1 MIALLTGTLAEKEG
15 PSVVLNVN
23 GVGYELGVSQT
34 TLNELPEVG
43 TPSVSL
49 FCRMRLTE
57 QAVTLYGFTTKE
69 ERSVFDKLVT
79 ISGVGPKVALAI
91 LSTFTPATLAGVVAA
106 QDEARMQSVS
116 GVGKKMASRLLLE
129 LKGLF
134 ATDDDLSRLAG
145 AADVADTL
153 SAAETFS
160 NVEEATMALMG
171 LGYSPKEAEIAI
183 KGAVKEKG
191 KSAPVEDLLRF
202 ALGLLGGG
210 RYVGS
215 K

>member
-1 MIALLTGTLAEKEG
+1 MIALLTGTLVEKG
-15 PSVVLNVN
+15 ASSAILDVN

-34 TLNELPEVG
+34 TLSSLPGIG

-57 QAVTLYGFTTKE
+57 QAVALYGFKTKE
-69 ERSVFDKLVT
+69 ERSVFDKLLT

-91 LSTFTPATLAGVVAA
+91 LSAFTPAVLADIVST
-106 QDEARMQSVS
+106 QDEARIQSIS
-116 GVGKKMASRLLLE
+116 GVGKKMAGRLLLE

-145 AADVADTL
+145 AVNVAGAL
-153 SAAETFS
+153 SEEETS
-160 NVEEATMALMG
+160 SHVEEATVALMG
-171 LGYSPKEAEIAI
+171 LGYSPKEAEIAL
-183 KGAVKEKG
+183 KSAVKEKG
-191 KSAPVEDLLRF
+191 ADASVEILLRS

-210 RYVGS
+210 RRVGS
-215 K
+215 R